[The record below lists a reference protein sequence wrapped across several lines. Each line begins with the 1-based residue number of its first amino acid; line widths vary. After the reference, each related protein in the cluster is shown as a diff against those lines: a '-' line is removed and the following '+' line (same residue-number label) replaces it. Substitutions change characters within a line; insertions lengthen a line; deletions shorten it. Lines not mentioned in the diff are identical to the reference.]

1 MSDNTSGVD
10 YGATYIYRLAYLS
23 LALTLDDRRISPVS
37 VDHLADDRRTE
48 SVPLSAFVW
57 LTLTVCLALVGRN
70 TRTVVSHRTV
80 FLRDP
85 VEPGHRGASTAR
97 GIGAPGSSDGT
108 YFTVARQGLG
118 TAANQPRGHVMSSHY
133 ITSADHLPEESGAET
148 TLQITDAQ
156 TKRIFEAR
164 VRIAQDPDELADP
177 VPLTVVAGPHESVS
191 ETMYVELL
199 DETDASGLDRELLT
213 RLATDQEAASN
224 VLNTRSDDLSVL
236 LRYLVETGEYESTAD
251 ALREV
256 AFDGLAAERSALL
269 DAYAEVREEL
279 HDDPLGRA
287 IAERE

>member
-1 MSDNTSGVD
+1 
-10 YGATYIYRLAYLS
+10 
-23 LALTLDDRRISPVS
+23 
-37 VDHLADDRRTE
+37 
-48 SVPLSAFVW
+48 
-57 LTLTVCLALVGRN
+57 
-70 TRTVVSHRTV
+70 
-80 FLRDP
+80 
-85 VEPGHRGASTAR
+85 
-97 GIGAPGSSDGT
+97 
-108 YFTVARQGLG
+108 
-118 TAANQPRGHVMSSHY
+118 MSSHY